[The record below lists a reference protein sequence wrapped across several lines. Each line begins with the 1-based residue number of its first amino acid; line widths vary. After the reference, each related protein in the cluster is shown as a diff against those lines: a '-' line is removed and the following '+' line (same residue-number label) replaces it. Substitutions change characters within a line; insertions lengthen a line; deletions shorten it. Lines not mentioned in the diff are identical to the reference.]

1 MKIKRISQGL
11 VIALPRDTANYGVVI
26 SSTRMKNSWFKTT
39 ILCYNGDIATCR
51 LKLKE
56 DREHLYFRDYH
67 RYLEKDIISCV
78 NKTLIYKV

>member
-11 VIALPRDTANYGVVI
+11 VIALPRDNANYGVVI

-56 DREHLYFRDYH
+56 DKEHLYFRDYH
-67 RYLEKDIISCV
+67 RYTAKNITSLIST
-78 NKTLIYKV
+78 KL